1 MTSFAR
7 TVRKARWTPPRG
19 FGSRTET
26 EPSTRLRIVTAHFA
40 PTAPSLVDPCRQSTP
55 WRARALELFA
65 MLTFAALSSAC
76 TELRYLTQASAGQA
90 DLMDRQ
96 VEIDR
101 IVRERHFSKRTRALL
116 AEVAPVKAYGERQG
130 LKATASYH
138 TFVNLERRAVVWV
151 VSACD
156 PLSFRSK
163 TWTFPITGS
172 ITYLGWFHERDA
184 RAFGDNLRR
193 EGWDVDVRPSP
204 AYSTLGFFDDPVL
217 STMFVE
223 GEAGVGE
230 LADTILHESLHATYF
245 VPGQSALNE
254 SVASFVGEHLA
265 ESYLDETRGPRS
277 KERAAY
283 VDLEA
288 WMDTRGSHMKAT
300 FAALDALYAKNVS
313 VQEKLAQKARLLADL
328 RLATHAKGDL
338 NNATL
343 VQYQT
348 YGSGQTELAKLFETC
363 EKNWPRLLRTL
374 ESWRPVFAKAAH
386 HEDPAKLLAPMLER
400 GCAK

>member
-1 MTSFAR
+1 MVSAR
-7 TVRKARWTPPRG
+7 QTNFFVP
-19 FGSRTET
+19 
-26 EPSTRLRIVTAHFA
+26 TRA
-40 PTAPSLVDPCRQSTP
+40 PK
-55 WRARALELFA
+55 RANWLHRALVSATVLG
-65 MLTFAALSSAC
+65 LAALSTGC

-101 IVRERHFSKRTRALL
+101 IVREGHFSKRTRALL
-116 AEVAPVKAYGERQG
+116 AEVAPIKAYGERHG
-130 LKATASYH
+130 LRATDSYR
-138 TFVNLERRAVVWV
+138 TFVHLERRAVVWV

-163 TWTFPITGS
+163 TWTFPVTGS
-172 ITYLGWFHERDA
+172 ITYLGWFHEDEA
-184 RAFGDNLRR
+184 HAFGNDLRAR
-193 EGWDVDVRPSP
+193 GWDVDVRPSP

-223 GEAGVGE
+223 GEAGLGE

-245 VPGQSALNE
+245 VPGQSTLNE

-265 ESYLDETRGPRS
+265 ESYLDESRGGGS
-277 KERAAY
+277 AEKKAY
-283 VDLEA
+283 VELEA
-288 WMDTRGSHMKAT
+288 WIEERGERMKTAYST
-300 FAALDALYAKNVS
+300 LEALYASNLRPA
-313 VQEKLAQKARLLADL
+313 EKLVRKGALLAEL
-328 RLATHAKGDL
+328 RAKNHSKGDL

-348 YGSGQTELAKLFETC
+348 YGSGRAELERLYQSC
-363 EKNWPRLLRTL
+363 EKSWPRFLRTL
-374 ESWRPVFAKAAH
+374 KEWRPLFSKTQP
-386 HEDPAKLLAPMLER
+386 HEDPAKLLAPLLGR